1 MAQNNIPS
9 LQNITFSPIA
19 FQPIAYKPIES
30 RANIL
35 MQQSIDKKQL
45 ARNNAN
51 TGLNAIRTEVEKL
64 RTTMSPD
71 NDTQQWLTNYGDKVI
86 NQIQSEIDA
95 GNYNSAVELAG
106 RLGSNFIGAQIQGR
120 QKAYQE
126 WKTIDDAYYKGVQS
140 GLYNSRDY
148 NYWRLENDVNYTPAL
163 NASGEERTDIMGTFT
178 RPKELLQPV
187 DYEDIITK
195 AASGPAYQSKTTGGK
210 TNADGTGYGSSSY
223 ARLTKTQIRDYAKEL
238 IHDDKYKA
246 AIKQDYNY
254 SIKELNELENSN
266 TLTDEQSKRK
276 QELEKLLKANN
287 SYVSWDTYAINVM
300 DDRLDAKAYN
310 RQSTASVDEY
320 TKQSNPKYN
329 TVEYN
334 NNTYN
339 VISENVDAGTLIL
352 QQEGSS
358 TTITINKNKVTNK
371 DWN

>member
-9 LQNITFSPIA
+9 LQNITFSPVA
-19 FQPIAYKPIES
+19 FQPIVYKPIES

-35 MQQSIDKKQL
+35 MQQSIDKRQL

-51 TGLNAIRTEVEKL
+51 TGLNEIKTEVEKL
-64 RTTMSPD
+64 RATMSPD
-71 NDTQQWLTNYGDKVI
+71 DNTQQWLTAYGDKVI

-126 WKTIDDAYYKGVQS
+126 WKAIDDYYYKGVQT

-195 AASGPAYQSKTTGGK
+195 AASGPAYQSRTTGGK
-210 TNADGTGYGSSSY
+210 TNADGTGYGPSSY
-223 ARLTKTQIRDYAKEL
+223 AKLTKTQIRNYAKEL
-238 IHDDKYKA
+238 IHDDKYEA

-254 SIKELNELENSN
+254 SIKELNELEKLS
-266 TLTDEQSKRK
+266 TLTDEQKKRK
-276 QELEKLLKANN
+276 QELKKLLEANN
-287 SYVSWDTYAINVM
+287 SFVSWDTYAMNVM
-300 DDRLDAKAYN
+300 GDRLDAKAYN

-320 TKQSNPKYN
+320 GKQQINDKIDKKDTEKPEEKQTEPVN
-329 TVEYN
+329 
-334 NNTYN
+334 
-339 VISENVDAGTLIL
+339 AGTIIIKR
-352 QQEGSS
+352 QGSDVIKGS
-358 TTITINKNKVTNK
+358 TDNIKKR
-371 DWN
+371 DWS